1 MKVQKEK
8 QASGAVVLTL
18 KGEFDTA
25 VVPAFNE
32 IIDGLL
38 AAGDSRVVLNML
50 RVKFLNSTAIGS
62 LIRAHK
68 ACGAAGGSLAVSQ
81 PSEAVRE
88 PIELIKLDAIL
99 SIHDGDNE
107 ALEAVG

>member
-1 MKVQKEK
+1 MKVLKENL
-8 QASGAVVLTL
+8 SGIVVLTL
-18 KGEFDTA
+18 KGEFDSA

-32 IIDGLL
+32 VVDGLL
-38 AAGDSRVVLNML
+38 GDGDNRIVLNML
-50 RVKFLNSTAIGS
+50 RVKFLNSTAIGAV
-62 LIRAHK
+62 IRAHK
-68 ACGAAGGSLAVSQ
+68 ACAAAGGALALSQ

-88 PIELIKLDAIL
+88 PIELIKLDEIL